1 LCASAGT
8 RLCVRARAR
17 VRASRSVWRGR
28 EGRGRRRTGSA
39 WVGAWGRTANR
50 IAVRNDIRHHLR
62 HVSADAAPIHIN
74 QLINPNRVSADSWP
88 CSFFSSAPLTP
99 HSHVCQR
106 EDQQAEGCA
115 PPGRVRPRW
124 ASSQEGRHALP
135 DERNLAGDAGE
146 EAAGGLAH
154 VRSQRGGLW
163 KDFQQ
168 SALAR
173 ATPQ

>member
-1 LCASAGT
+1 M
-8 RLCVRARAR
+8 RARAR

-106 EDQQAEGCA
+106 EDQQAEGCVA
-115 PPGRVRPRW
+115 PRRV
-124 ASSQEGRHALP
+124 AQEGRHGGALP
-135 DERNLAGDAGE
+135 DEGGVLPDENNVCQRGRVPHACLARNDKLVSGGAVE
-146 EAAGGLAH
+146 KTAAGA
-154 VRSQRGGLW
+154 
-163 KDFQQ
+163 
-168 SALAR
+168 AE
-173 ATPQ
+173 